1 MPSLKKDYDKK
12 KLKNYKFAYFTH
24 RKARRKFTK
33 KKQLHGNLQ
42 GKIDKLQNTFMYFK
56 SEFTN
61 KFETFEN
68 IFQTYA
74 DVTNKP
80 ITINTNNKLSEVNEK
95 IFLENE
101 Q

>member
-12 KLKNYKFAYFTH
+12 KLKNKKFAYFKH
-24 RKARRKFTK
+24 IKARRKFTK
-33 KKQLHGNLQ
+33 KQLQGNLQ
-42 GKIDKLQNTFMYFK
+42 GKIDKLQNTLKDFK

-61 KFETFEN
+61 KFETFVN

-80 ITINTNNKLSEVNEK
+80 ITINTNNKLSEVTEK
-95 IFLENE
+95 TCLEHE
-101 Q
+101 QQ